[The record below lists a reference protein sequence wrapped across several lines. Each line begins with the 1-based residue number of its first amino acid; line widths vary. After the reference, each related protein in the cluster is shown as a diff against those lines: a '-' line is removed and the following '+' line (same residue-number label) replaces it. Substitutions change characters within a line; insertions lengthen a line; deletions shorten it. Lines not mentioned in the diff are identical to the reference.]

1 MFHLCLLLLEA
12 QIRCGVGCLEYRWQF
27 AAVLAGLGLRFMVVC
42 WATSRACSRKRS
54 SSHHSFPL
62 DPEPATGCPLSPN
75 RKPMERP
82 MSAGHSHGQA
92 RAGHEKKLWFA
103 LALTTSFMV
112 VEVIGAYVTGSLS
125 LLSDAAHMLTDATA
139 LAISLVAIQIAKRA
153 ADKKRTFGYARFE
166 ILAAAFNA
174 LLLFGVAFYILYEA
188 YQRLQAPAEIQST
201 GMLVIAFLGL
211 IVNLISMKLLSA
223 ASGESLNVKG
233 AYLEVWS
240 DMLGS
245 IGVMIA
251 AVVIMFTGWGW
262 VDSVV
267 AAAIGFWVLP
277 RTWTLLKE
285 SMNVLLQGVPDGIDI
300 DQVEQAIRGVPGVKD
315 VHDLHIW
322 ALTSGKNVLSTHLV
336 ADAALNTEQKILS
349 QVTELLHEQ
358 FDISHATIQVE
369 GEGFVHDEHDEV
381 HA

>member
-1 MFHLCLLLLEA
+1 
-12 QIRCGVGCLEYRWQF
+12 
-27 AAVLAGLGLRFMVVC
+27 
-42 WATSRACSRKRS
+42 
-54 SSHHSFPL
+54 
-62 DPEPATGCPLSPN
+62 
-75 RKPMERP
+75 
-82 MSAGHSHGQA
+82 MSAGHNHA
-92 RAGHEKKLWFA
+92 KVRAGHERLLW
-103 LALTTSFMV
+103 LALGLTGSFMV
-112 VEVIGAYVTGSLS
+112 AEVIGAFITGSLA
-125 LLSDAAHMLTDATA
+125 LLSDAAHMMTDALA
-139 LAISLVAIQIAKRA
+139 LGISLVAIHVAKRA
-153 ADKKRTFGYARFE
+153 ADRKRTFGYARFE

-174 LLLFGVAFYILYEA
+174 LLLFVVAFYILYEA

-201 GMLVIAFLGL
+201 GMLVIAVLGL
-211 IVNLISMKLLSA
+211 IVNLISMRLLSA

-245 IGVMIA
+245 IGVIIA
-251 AVVIMFTGWGW
+251 ALVILYTGWGW
-262 VDSVV
+262 VDSLV

-300 DQVEQAIRGVPGVKD
+300 EQVEQAIRGVRGVKD

-336 ADAALNTEQKILS
+336 ADSALGTEQQILV
-349 QVTELLHEQ
+349 QVTELLHEK

-369 GEGFVHDEHDEV
+369 GAGFAHDEHDEV

>member
-1 MFHLCLLLLEA
+1 
-12 QIRCGVGCLEYRWQF
+12 
-27 AAVLAGLGLRFMVVC
+27 
-42 WATSRACSRKRS
+42 
-54 SSHHSFPL
+54 
-62 DPEPATGCPLSPN
+62 
-75 RKPMERP
+75 
-82 MSAGHSHGQA
+82 
-92 RAGHEKKLWFA
+92 
-103 LALTTSFMV
+103 
-112 VEVIGAYVTGSLS
+112 
-125 LLSDAAHMLTDATA
+125 LSDAAHMMTDALA
-139 LAISLVAIQIAKRA
+139 LAISLVAIQVAKRP
-153 ADKKRTFGYARFE
+153 ADRKRTFGYARFE

-174 LLLFGVAFYILYEA
+174 LLLFAVAFYILYEA

-201 GMLVIAFLGL
+201 GMLVIALLGL
-211 IVNLISMKLLSA
+211 VVNLISMRLLSA

-245 IGVMIA
+245 VGVIIA
-251 AVVIMFTGWGW
+251 ALVIMFTGWGW

-277 RTWTLLKE
+277 RTWTLLKA
-285 SMNVLLQGVPDGIDI
+285 SMNILLQGVPEGVDI
-300 DQVEQAIRGVPGVKD
+300 EQVEQAIRSVPGVRD

-336 ADAALNTEQKILS
+336 ADASQGTEQQILS
-349 QVTELLHEQ
+349 RVTELLHEQ

-369 GEGFVHDEHDEV
+369 GEGFQHDDHDEV